1 MCFRER
7 TVKFLVPRSF
17 QTKENS
23 LSFALFTVPVVRST
37 KFSLCAVHVY
47 NIQHRLRLDQNADIQ
62 GRGLVGLGLLYR
74 AV

>member
-1 MCFRER
+1 M
-7 TVKFLVPRSF
+7 PRSF

-23 LSFALFTVPVVRST
+23 LSFALFTVPVGST

-47 NIQHRLRLDQNADIQ
+47 NIQHRLLRLDQNADIQ